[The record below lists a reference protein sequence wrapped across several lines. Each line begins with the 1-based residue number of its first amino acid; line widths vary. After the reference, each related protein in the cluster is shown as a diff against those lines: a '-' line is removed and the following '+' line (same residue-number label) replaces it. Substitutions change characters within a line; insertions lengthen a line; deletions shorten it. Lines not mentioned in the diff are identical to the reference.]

1 MQYEN
6 GSVYEGQWELGVKQ
20 GFGRLINSEAD
31 AYEGDWVDDRAEGF
45 GIMLNSQGYRYEG
58 QWECDKQEG
67 LGMELWL
74 INNSRYVGNFKDG
87 KKNGHGHY

>member
-45 GIMLNSQGYRYEG
+45 GIMSNS
-58 QWECDKQEG
+58 
-67 LGMELWL
+67 
-74 INNSRYVGNFKDG
+74 
-87 KKNGHGHY
+87 